1 MFSSVCVLYFWII
14 VISFEGSQGL
24 EVSKN
29 YFQTFKKIKKMIRN
43 CVKRMKKSVVLVIAD
58 PKDPNVKVLN
68 ECMSS
73 LRDGTVFHLGN
84 DVESLRDAA
93 EEADIVVHG
102 TFAGGKAKVIEELYP
117 VMKKNLKWVH
127 SLSTGVDGLVPHLK
141 NCPGDYVVSN
151 AKGAFSSSLAYV
163 RFSFFSFL
171 SL

>member
-1 MFSSVCVLYFWII
+1 MDHKFL
-14 VISFEGSQGL
+14 VILFEGR
-24 EVSKN
+24 VSKN